1 MGRKHAP
8 QPLTLSESQA
18 ASDQPEGVPH
28 SAETLASAV
37 PPSAGSKSQSSPRS
51 PRSPFRFTPK
61 RPSASGKQSLQLTDE
76 HRNFQDDDDDDDDDL
91 EQYQPISST
100 LHRASEDTPPRQHH
114 QHNPISPRQQHRPD
128 EPPRRPSKA
137 AGFFFNFTKSANKS
151 SHSLVSSS
159 QSPSHPQ
166 RQHQQHQ
173 QSSIQYPDSR
183 GEKPSSYAEPSVQKP
198 APTLPSRS
206 NVSLASAADYD
217 TSPAQP
223 SSSKK
228 SKSKPFGLLSRS
240 KSLRDKDGSSSRDKQ
255 PSPVPG
261 TIVEPEPSHTST
273 SRNHSLN
280 PTNAGSD
287 RSAKEMV
294 NSTGRNRS
302 EDRASPREM
311 SHKENHREKDHH
323 PRQNSSSQNGGFFG
337 GLKSGR
343 DIISNRL
350 FGKGGR
356 SGSTTEREPVIDD
369 EHYTLKTINLPLVEQ
384 TRRTR
389 ISKRLEDS
397 RDKTEFWMPAFPWRA
412 IDYLNYK
419 GCDVEGLYRVP
430 GSGPQIKKW
439 QRKFDEEYDVN
450 LFEQPDLYDINII
463 GSMLKAWLRELPDE
477 LFPKAAQERVAREC
491 AGYENVPPLLVEE
504 LSNLSP
510 FNYYLLFAITCHL
523 SLLLAH
529 SDKNKMDFRN
539 LCICFQPCMKIDA
552 FCFRFLVCDWRDCWK
567 GCKNEARFIEQE
579 YQLFDQPPPKG
590 LSEPRKPSRET
601 SEEPTP
607 TQEEPTTAT
616 VDDKAG
622 SSSESSKQSSAI
634 TEQQTKEKDRRLKK
648 KPLQLSESNG
658 SVASNSTIGTTLT
671 IDSGRDV
678 PRGSNDLRPLELF
691 SIINNN
697 NNNNNNNITD
707 DITPLTTSVLPHPS
721 VYPGPGP
728 ATGLSNVTKVTA

>member
-1 MGRKHAP
+1 MGRRPAP
-8 QPLTLSESQA
+8 QPLTLSESQPA
-18 ASDQPEGVPH
+18 ADQPEDVVPR
-28 SAETLASAV
+28 SAETLAYAV

-61 RPSASGKQSLQLTDE
+61 RSSASGKQSLQLTDE
-76 HRNFQDDDDDDDDDL
+76 HRNFEDDGFQ
-91 EQYQPISST
+91 QYQPISSA
-100 LHRASEDTPPRQHH
+100 LHRASEDKPPRQHH
-114 QHNPISPRQQHRPD
+114 HQNPISPRTHRPD
-128 EPPRRPSKA
+128 DAPSKTTA
-137 AGFFFNFTKSANKS
+137 TSSSSSKGGGFFFNFSKASR
-151 SHSLVSSS
+151 SS
-159 QSPSHPQ
+159 QSLASSPSPSPSHPQ
-166 RQHQQHQ
+166 RQNQRQAP
-173 QSSIQYPDSR
+173 IPNTDSR
-183 GEKPSSYAEPSVQKP
+183 GQSMLRGPDNAPMGSDQPTQPSAESSYAEHAVQKP
-198 APTLPSRS
+198 APVLPSKS
-206 NVSLASAADYD
+206 DVSIASVADYD
-217 TSPAQP
+217 PSPAQP
-223 SSSKK
+223 SSTKK
-228 SKSKPFGLLSRS
+228 SKSKPFGLLSRN
-240 KSLRDKDGSSSRDKQ
+240 KSLRDRGGSGSRDKQ
-255 PSPVPG
+255 PSPVPVA
-261 TIVEPEPSHTST
+261 INDPEPSHYLAG
-273 SRNHSLN
+273 RNHSLAT
-280 PTNAGSD
+280 PATGSD
-287 RSAKEMV
+287 RSRKEMV
-294 NSTGRNRS
+294 NSTGRNHS
-302 EDRASPREM
+302 EDRASSRDM
-311 SHKENHREKDHH
+311 GNKENQKEKDHH
-323 PRQNSSSQNGGFFG
+323 HPRSNSSSQNGGFFG

-343 DIISNRL
+343 DMLSNRL
-350 FGKGGR
+350 FGKSGR

-369 EHYTLKTINLPLVEQ
+369 EHYVLKTINLPLVEQ

-439 QRKFDEEYDVN
+439 QRRFDEEYDVN

-491 AGYENVPPLLVEE
+491 VGYETVPPLLIEE

-567 GCKNEARFIEQE
+567 GCKNEAKFIEQE

-601 SEEPTP
+601 TEEPA
-607 TQEEPTTAT
+607 QEEPAPTTT
-616 VDDKAG
+616 VEERAG
-622 SSSESSKQSSAI
+622 SSSESSKQSSAS
-634 TEQQTKEKDRRLKK
+634 TEQQAKDRRPKK

-658 SVASNSTIGTTLT
+658 SVASNSTMSTTLT
-671 IDSGRDV
+671 IDSSRDA
-678 PRGSNDLRPLELF
+678 PRGSNDLRPL
-691 SIINNN
+691 SPIK
-697 NNNNNNNITD
+697 
-707 DITPLTTSVLPHPS
+707 PLSPL
-721 VYPGPGP
+721 GF
-728 ATGLSNVTKVTA
+728 